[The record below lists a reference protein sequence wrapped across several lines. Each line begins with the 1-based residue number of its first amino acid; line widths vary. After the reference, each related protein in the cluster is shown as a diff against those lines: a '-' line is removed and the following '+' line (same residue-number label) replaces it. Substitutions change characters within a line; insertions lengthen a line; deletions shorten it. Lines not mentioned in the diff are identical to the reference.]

1 MEKDNQQ
8 DNLIRPNVL
17 IVDDNEKNRFAFVE
31 ILEDLDCNL
40 YEAASGEEALRM
52 VTEQYF
58 ALILLDVQMPG
69 MDGFEVASLLKM
81 HKRTADIPLVFVT
94 AFSKEQEHIRQ
105 GHKIGAVDYIVKPVD
120 PVVLVSKVSMYLDYY
135 FQSQI
140 LKKQINNLNQLQ
152 NNLSQDNLQLQ
163 MLAKR
168 DDLTGLFNRLS
179 FNEVLKQSIHVA
191 QQNHTQFTLLYMD
204 LDDFKVVNDNHGH
217 DVGDELLKIV
227 SFRMREV
234 LRSSDYCLPNSD
246 NFLLARLGGDEF
258 SVILSE
264 VSDPSVITNIVKRLI
279 KAFDQPLIINH
290 LSLKV
295 GISIGIVIFPDG
307 GMNADDLCKNADQAM
322 YKAKSFGK
330 HNFHFYRFESEDS
343 YQRNLLIE
351 STMKR
356 GIEDGEFYVLYQP
369 IYQLSTQQIV
379 GAEALCRW
387 HHKSL
392 GEVMPDEFI
401 PIAESSG
408 LIIPLGKWVLKEVI
422 KTISKLPKSSQS
434 SLTFSVNVSMVQ
446 FYDKEFVSFV
456 ADVLKDKNISGE
468 MIEMEI
474 TETVISKDSFH
485 YEGIIQQLNSMGIKL
500 SIDDFGTGYSS
511 LRRLHQLSIS
521 TLKIDR
527 SFIMDI
533 PQNEKSIKMIVS
545 ILDLAKSM
553 NLKLIAEGIETDD
566 QLNFLVEQKC
576 AFGQGYFFSKPIKF
590 SDFHSLLNKK

>member
-1 MEKDNQQ
+1 
-8 DNLIRPNVL
+8 
-17 IVDDNEKNRFAFVE
+17 
-31 ILEDLDCNL
+31 
-40 YEAASGEEALRM
+40 
-52 VTEQYF
+52 
-58 ALILLDVQMPG
+58 
-69 MDGFEVASLLKM
+69 
-81 HKRTADIPLVFVT
+81 
-94 AFSKEQEHIRQ
+94 
-105 GHKIGAVDYIVKPVD
+105 
-120 PVVLVSKVSMYLDYY
+120 
-135 FQSQI
+135 
-140 LKKQINNLNQLQ
+140 
-152 NNLSQDNLQLQ
+152 
-163 MLAKR
+163 
-168 DDLTGLFNRLS
+168 
-179 FNEVLKQSIHVA
+179 
-191 QQNHTQFTLLYMD
+191 
-204 LDDFKVVNDNHGH
+204 
-217 DVGDELLKIV
+217 
-227 SFRMREV
+227 
-234 LRSSDYCLPNSD
+234 
-246 NFLLARLGGDEF
+246 LARLGGDEF

-369 IYQLSTQQIV
+369 IYQLSTQQII

-408 LIIPLGKWVLKEVI
+408 LIIHLGKWVLKEVI

-456 ADVLKDKNISGE
+456 AEVLKDENISGE

-485 YEGIIQQLNSMGIKL
+485 YQGIIQQLNSMGIKL

-566 QLNFLVEQKC
+566 QLKFLVEHKC